1 MANAEGEYTLAD
13 MHAAAAPRVRRGRS
27 AAALALAACFAAQRA
42 YAEPSSAPGT
52 VELRV
57 VTYNTHGL
65 PAWIAG
71 DDPERRFPVI
81 GRLLDAYD
89 LAVVQEDFYHHELL
103 LGAITL
109 PLRARGNERSGL
121 TTLARLPVEGL
132 VETEAEPYGAC
143 SGWILGANDCL
154 ADKGFL
160 RTRVAL
166 PNGARV
172 DFVNTHLDA
181 GRDDA
186 DREARRAQL
195 AILVERLRR
204 ASAGVPL
211 VVGGDLN
218 LHHDDPAD
226 RALLDGFV
234 AALGLADSE
243 ARPAPG
249 SGWGRI
255 DYLLYR
261 SSADVALDV
270 LETGMAAEFVHD
282 GLPLSDHP
290 ALWARLRVVA
300 R

>member
-1 MANAEGEYTLAD
+1 
-13 MHAAAAPRVRRGRS
+13 MHAAAAPAIRPATS
-27 AAALALAACFAAQRA
+27 AAALVLVTGLAAAPAHADPSAAPPA
-42 YAEPSSAPGT
+42 I
-52 VELRV
+52 ELRI

-71 DDPERRFPVI
+71 DDPERRFPLI

-121 TTLARLPVEGL
+121 TTLARLPAADL
-132 VETEAEPYGAC
+132 VETEAEAYGAC

-181 GRDDA
+181 GGADA

-195 AILVERLRR
+195 AILAERLRR

-218 LHHDDPAD
+218 LHHDHPGD
-226 RALLDGFV
+226 RALLDGFA
-234 AALGLADSE
+234 AALGLADSG

-255 DYLLYR
+255 DYLLVR
-261 SSADVALDV
+261 SSADVALEV
-270 LETGMAAEFVHD
+270 LEAGMAAEFVHE
-282 GLPLSDHP
+282 GAPLSDHP

>member
-1 MANAEGEYTLAD
+1 
-13 MHAAAAPRVRRGRS
+13 MHAAAAPRVRRARS
-27 AAALALAACFAAQRA
+27 AAALALVACVAAARA
-42 YAEPSSAPGT
+42 HAEPSSAPGA

-71 DDPERRFPVI
+71 DDPERRFPLI

-121 TTLARLPVEGL
+121 TTLARLPAEEL
-132 VETEAEPYGAC
+132 VETEAEPYGTC

-181 GRDDA
+181 GGADA

-195 AILVERLRR
+195 AILAERLRR
-204 ASAGVPL
+204 ASADVPL

-218 LHHDDPAD
+218 LHHDHPGD

-234 AALGLADSE
+234 AALGLADSG

-261 SSADVALDV
+261 SSADVALEV
-270 LETGMAAEFVHD
+270 LEAGMAAEFVHD
-282 GLPLSDHP
+282 GGAPLSDHP
-290 ALWARLRVVA
+290 ALWARLRVVT

>member
-1 MANAEGEYTLAD
+1 MPGSPVRVARAATIF
-13 MHAAAAPRVRRGRS
+13 AAAM
-27 AAALALAACFAAQRA
+27 LAAILGGADPLR
-42 YAEPSSAPGT
+42 AEPSPGA

-65 PAWIAG
+65 PAWIAR

-121 TTLARLPVEGL
+121 TTLSRLPAARL
-132 VETEAEPYGAC
+132 VETQAEPYEIC

-160 RTRVAL
+160 RTRMAL

-181 GRDDA
+181 GRAEA

-195 AILVERLRR
+195 ELLAERLRET
-204 ASAGVPL
+204 SNGVPL

-218 LHHDDPAD
+218 LHHDDPRD
-226 RALLDGFV
+226 RALLDRFV
-234 AALGLADSE
+234 VALGLADSE
-243 ARPAPG
+243 ARPEPG
-249 SGWGRI
+249 SGWSRI
-255 DYLLYR
+255 DYLLTR
-261 SSADVALDV
+261 SGDAASIEV
-270 LETGMAAEFVHD
+270 LGAGMAGEFVHD
-282 GLPLSDHP
+282 GAPLSDHP
-290 ALWARLRVVA
+290 ALWARLRVA
-300 R
+300 LLGGLQ

>member
-1 MANAEGEYTLAD
+1 
-13 MHAAAAPRVRRGRS
+13 MHAAAAPRVRRARS
-27 AAALALAACFAAQRA
+27 AAALALVACVAAARA
-42 YAEPSSAPGT
+42 HAEPSSAPGA

-71 DDPERRFPVI
+71 DDPERRFPLI

-121 TTLARLPVEGL
+121 TTLARLPAEEL
-132 VETEAEPYGAC
+132 VETEAEPYGTC

-181 GRDDA
+181 GGADA

-195 AILVERLRR
+195 AILAERLRR

-218 LHHDDPAD
+218 LHHDHPGD

-234 AALGLADSE
+234 AALGLADSG

-261 SSADVALDV
+261 SSADVALEV
-270 LETGMAAEFVHD
+270 LEAGMAAEFVD
-282 GLPLSDHP
+282 EGFPLSDHP

>member
-1 MANAEGEYTLAD
+1 
-13 MHAAAAPRVRRGRS
+13 MHAAAAPGVRRAGR
-27 AAALALAACFAAQRA
+27 AAALALAAGLAGAPA
-42 YAEPSSAPGT
+42 HADAPAAPGA
-52 VELRV
+52 VELRI

-71 DDPERRFPVI
+71 DDPERRFPLI

-89 LAVVQEDFYHHELL
+89 LAVVQEDFYFHELL

-121 TTLARLPVEGL
+121 TTLARLPAADL
-132 VETEAEPYGAC
+132 VETEAEPYGTC
-143 SGWILGANDCL
+143 SGWVLGANDCL

-181 GRDDA
+181 GGADA

-195 AILVERLRR
+195 AILAERLRR

-218 LHHDDPAD
+218 LHHDHPSD
-226 RALLDGFV
+226 RTLLDEFV
-234 AALGLADSE
+234 AGLGLADSG
-243 ARPAPG
+243 ARPPPD

-261 SSADVALDV
+261 SSPDVALEV
-270 LETGMAAEFVHD
+270 LEAGMAAEFVHE
-282 GLPLSDHP
+282 GAPLSDHP
-290 ALWARLRVVA
+290 ALWARLRVVT